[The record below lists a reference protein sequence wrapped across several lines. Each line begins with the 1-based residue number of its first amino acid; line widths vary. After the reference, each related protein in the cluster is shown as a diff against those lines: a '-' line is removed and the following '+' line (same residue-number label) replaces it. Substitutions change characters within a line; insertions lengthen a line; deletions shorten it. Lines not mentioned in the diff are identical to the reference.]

1 MTINVLIADDHTIL
15 AEALSYVLQAQS
27 DIQII
32 AHAINGR
39 SAIRKTEEL
48 RPDVVLMDVLMPEL
62 NGIEATR
69 AIREQMK
76 EVQVVV
82 LSAFSSPDHVVRAIR
97 AGARGFVVKRATCN
111 ELIDAIHNVNHGRT
125 YFDRSIPQAVVANAF
140 RDNMTKDLLE
150 LLSMRERHVLQLVV
164 EGKSAT
170 EIARSLSLSPKSV
183 ETYRSRMMQKLNL
196 RKLPE
201 LVKFAIRNGITT
213 LD

>member
-15 AEALSYVLQAQS
+15 AEALSYVLQAQA
-27 DIQII
+27 DIKVV

-82 LSAFSSPDHVVRAIR
+82 LTAFSSPDHIVRAVR
-97 AGARGFVVKRATCN
+97 AGARGFVVKRAKCID
-111 ELIDAIHNVNHGRT
+111 LIDAIHTVNHGRT
-125 YFDRSIPQAVVANAF
+125 YFDRSIPQAVIAKAF
-140 RDNMTKDLLE
+140 HANMTNDLLD
-150 LLSMRERHVLQLVV
+150 LLSLRERHVLQLVV

-183 ETYRSRMMQKLNL
+183 ETYRSRMRQKLNL
-196 RKLPE
+196 RTLPE
-201 LVKFAIRNGITT
+201 LVKFAIRNGLTT

>member
-27 DIQII
+27 DIQVV

-76 EVQVVV
+76 DVQVVV
-82 LSAFSSPDHVVRAIR
+82 LSALSSPDYVVRAVR
-97 AGARGFVVKRATCN
+97 AGARGFVLKRAKCN
-111 ELIDAIHNVNHGRT
+111 DLIDAIHNVNHGRT
-125 YFDRSIPQAVVANAF
+125 YFDKSIPPAVVAKAL
-140 RDNMTKDLLE
+140 RDDMTNDLLD
-150 LLSMRERHVLQLVV
+150 LLSARERHVLQLVV
-164 EGKSAT
+164 EGQSAT

-183 ETYRSRMMQKLNL
+183 ETYRSRIRQKLSL
-196 RKLPE
+196 RTLPE
-201 LVKFAIRNGITT
+201 LVKFAIRNGLTA